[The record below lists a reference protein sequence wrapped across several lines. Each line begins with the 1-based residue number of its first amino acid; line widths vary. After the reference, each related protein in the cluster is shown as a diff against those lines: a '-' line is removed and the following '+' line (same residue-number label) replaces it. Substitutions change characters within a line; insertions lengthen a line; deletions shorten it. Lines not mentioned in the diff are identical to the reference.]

1 MWPLA
6 YQAGEKYRLLV
17 GERDINMSKYGHKT
31 INWFESVINVVG
43 GEERAEALIRGELMV
58 AEKATGEIPPINKMR
73 GRKVSLWLH
82 DEQKDGGWIEG
93 HKLYEHLKSNN
104 MLESCLGLRDL
115 EEIQRRGIEF
125 FRQHFKG
132 KAVFGWKSAVRDSD
146 GNLNAP
152 CLYEGVGRVVLD
164 WVWLSNGWSDC
175 SPALRFAK

>member
-1 MWPLA
+1 
-6 YQAGEKYRLLV
+6 
-17 GERDINMSKYGHKT
+17 
-31 INWFESVINVVG
+31 
-43 GEERAEALIRGELMV
+43 
-58 AEKATGEIPPINKMR
+58 MR

-175 SPALRFAK
+175 SPALRLKSRTLALVTVSFWSLTLDLRQNIAKTYTKTVNLKPRAFA